1 MSTNT
6 YPIFFESS
14 YLADSNA
21 GIYNV
26 PSMPTGTILQELTIK
41 CTNVTAA
48 TRVVTIYASTSG
60 SEGANNA
67 IALNHSVPPY
77 DYILIPVPRIA
88 ANGVIEGYCDVANS
102 VTVQAIGG
110 KLHVP

>member
-1 MSTNT
+1 MASNT
-6 YPIFFESS
+6 YPLFFESA
-14 YLADSNA
+14 YLASSNA
-21 GIYNV
+21 GIYTV
-26 PSMPTGTILQELTIK
+26 PDSPTTTILQQLTLK

-60 SEGANNA
+60 AQGANNA
-67 IALNHSVPPY
+67 IALNMSVPPY
-77 DYILIPVPRIA
+77 DYIEIPVPRIA
-88 ANGVIEGYCDVANS
+88 AGGAIEGFCDAENS